1 MENIIIPHGKLLSG
15 EIKAISSK
23 SHLHRLIICG
33 CLSDKP
39 SKIRFEATLSKDIT
53 ATISC
58 LKALGAVIDVSE
70 GIIEIVKPIDKDNI
84 SDGAVLDCVESGSTA
99 RFILPLASLLCK
111 NAVITGS
118 GKLPERPFEQLCKA
132 LEKMGAEF
140 SSYKLPITIKKCAK
154 PAGLFEIS
162 GNVSSQFLSGLLF
175 ILPLCYPCGI
185 KLTTSLESA
194 GYVDL
199 TADAMKVFG
208 VDVYSD
214 SGVYSVNGKYTAPDY
229 TIDAE
234 GDWSNAAFWLCAAN
248 GKETITV
255 TGLNHDSS
263 QPDKQI
269 CEIVERMGMQ
279 VEKSGDSVTVS
290 APNGTKG
297 ISFDARNIP
306 DLVPILAVRAAVSD
320 GDTVI
325 SGISR
330 LKIKESD
337 RVSSVCEMINN
348 LGGSAY
354 SDENNIYIKG
364 CKRLSG
370 GRIDSYNDH
379 RIAMSASVAACFTD
393 GDVEILGS
401 SAVSKSYPLFYE
413 HYKMLSGI
421 NAFETYNT

>member
-1 MENIIIPHGKLLSG
+1 MENIIIPHGKVLSG

-33 CLSDKP
+33 CLSDEP
-39 SKIRFEATLSKDIT
+39 SKIRYEATLSKDIT

-58 LKALGAVIDVSE
+58 LEALGADIDVSE

-84 SDGAVLDCVESGSTA
+84 PDGAVIDCVESGSTA

-118 GKLPERPFEQLCKA
+118 GKLPERPFEQLCKS
-132 LEKMGAEF
+132 LEIMGAEF

-154 PAGLFEIS
+154 PSGLFEIS

-175 ILPLCYPCGI
+175 VLPLCDSTGI

-199 TADAMKVFG
+199 TADAMDIFG
-208 VDVYSD
+208 VQVSSD
-214 SGVYSVNGKYTAPDY
+214 NGVYSVKGKYTAPDY
-229 TIDAE
+229 IIDAE
-234 GDWSNAAFWLCAAN
+234 GDWSNAAFWLCAVN
-248 GKETITV
+248 GKEKITV
-255 TGLNHDSS
+255 TGLNHSSS
-263 QPDKQI
+263 QPDKEI
-269 CEIVERMGMQ
+269 CEILGKMGMQ
-279 VEKSGDSVTVS
+279 LEKSGDSVTVS

-306 DLVPILAVRAAVSD
+306 DLVPILAVRAAVSE

-330 LKIKESD
+330 LRIKESD
-337 RVSSVCEMINN
+337 RVLSVCEMINN
-348 LGGSAY
+348 LGGNAY

-364 CKRLSG
+364 CKKLSG
-370 GRIDSYNDH
+370 GKIDSYNDH
-379 RIAMSASVAACFTD
+379 RIAMSASVAACFAVS
-393 GDVEILGS
+393 DVTITGS
-401 SAVSKSYPLFYE
+401 NAVSKSYPLFYE
-413 HYKMLSGI
+413 HYKELSGI
-421 NAFETYNT
+421 NSLETYNT